1 MKNTITYVLPRPFS
15 GYNIPLAVQN
25 TYIREYV
32 TNSNM
37 IYSLSSVELTK
48 DNCFEVLKNKIK
60 TLNKSR
66 SEFIVVSGLVF
77 PIHDQKKMK
86 DIFINSIKYQKAK
99 FHLIL
104 ESKILTNKEVI
115 SWSKEIN
122 FIEKIS
128 SNYDNW
134 KLKKFT

>member
-1 MKNTITYVLPRPFS
+1 MKNTITYVLPRPFY
-15 GYNIPLAVQN
+15 GYNIPLAIQN

-32 TNSNM
+32 MNSNM

-48 DNCFEVLKNKIK
+48 KNCFEILKKNIRC
-60 TLNKSR
+60 LNKNR
-66 SEFIVVSGLVF
+66 SEFIVASGLIF
-77 PIHDQKKMK
+77 PIHDQKQMN
-86 DIFINSIKYQKAK
+86 DIFINSIKYKKAK

-104 ESKILTNKEVI
+104 ESKILTNKELI

-122 FIEKIS
+122 FIKKIS
-128 SNYDNW
+128 SNYEDW

>member
-32 TNSNM
+32 ANSNM
-37 IYSLSSVELTK
+37 IYALSSVELTK
-48 DNCFEVLKNKIK
+48 NNCFEILKNKIK

-77 PIHDQKKMK
+77 PIHDQKKMR

-128 SNYDNW
+128 SNYEDW

>member
-15 GYNIPLAVQN
+15 GYNIQLAVQN

-48 DNCFEVLKNKIK
+48 NNCFEVLKNKIK